1 MVYLKDILKCKFHKK
16 VSNPLVIRN
25 CPFKT
30 HHSEE
35 LTLDKHISLY
45 KFVLGNYDLKKTKF
59 LNIRPHDQ
67 FILGRYWNEFLKSN
81 FEENLGYNE
90 LLNWL
95 MGTIYVPLFQR
106 ILTNKNFIISVESNG
121 TKFPS
126 FIHFHL
132 QLFNTTN
139 KEFKLIIKEF
149 KKEFSS
155 INPFYYR
162 TIFNKSVNLP
172 DYAVK
177 PKTYNTNEKHFA
189 SLYYMGFDKKSIGKD
204 SLLSR
209 KSSYFLNYYYV
220 ETQPKDYTTLNEV
233 YRLFPYNTGCKN
245 HLKKNI

>member
-1 MVYLKDILKCKFHKK
+1 MVYLKDILKCKFRKK

-25 CPFKT
+25 VSKNQ

-35 LTLDKHISLY
+35 LDLNKHISLY
-45 KFVLGNYDLKKTKF
+45 KFVLGNYDLKRTKF

-67 FILGRYWNEFLKSN
+67 FILGRYWKKILEEH
-81 FEENLGYNE
+81 FEKDLGDNE
-90 LLNWL
+90 LWNWL
-95 MGTIYVPLFQR
+95 LDNVYIPVFQR
-106 ILTNKNFIISVESNG
+106 ILINKQFIISVESNG
-121 TKFPS
+121 PKFPS

-132 QLFNTTN
+132 QLFNTTV
-139 KEFKLIIKEF
+139 KEFKFIIKEF

-155 INPFYYR
+155 INQFYYR
-162 TIFNKSVNLP
+162 NVFNKTVNLP

-177 PKTYNTNEKHFA
+177 PKSYNTNEKHFA
-189 SLYYMGFDKKSIGKD
+189 SLYYMGFDKKSIGLD

-245 HLKKNI
+245 SKIKNI